1 MNEALEAVQDAYI
14 SVSCLLEDQD
24 WTSTFIDTNN
34 KNDSE
39 IVSLKIKDVKQ
50 LEKDLEH
57 IRNQLNIIENF
68 LDPFVVAELEEMI
81 EEKS

>member
-1 MNEALEAVQDAYI
+1 MDKILEAVQDAYI

-50 LEKDLEH
+50 LKKDLEH
-57 IRNQLNIIENF
+57 IRNQLNIIENY
-68 LDPFVVAELEEMI
+68 LDPFVVAELETI
-81 EEKS
+81 SGEKS